1 MKEKES
7 YNKIVAE
14 RSNEINTLKNKIK
27 YDKLTYHFKSENEI
41 PIPISFN
48 IFNRPLGL
56 IRKIKDDSIYLE
68 NSRQKQEKF
77 K

>member
-7 YNKIVAE
+7 YDKIVAE

-27 YDKLTYHFKSENEI
+27 YDKLTYHFKSENKI

-56 IRKIKDDSIYLE
+56 IRKIKDDSIYLQ
-68 NSRQKQEKF
+68 NSREKQEKF